1 MSEFSE
7 IQCNLN
13 STKLSCYFWSTVWHR
28 NKRQQVQVNKDLM
41 HKWARDPCSIV
52 GLKCTNKNA
61 RAQNGKF
68 SSFVISSPA
77 DARKKLGISHLI
89 FSRNQASNFWTSY
102 IMCGTR
108 KTVWINPEMKIS
120 FYIFFL
126 SRRSFTA
133 LVLYISSF
141 SFSVYY
147 LPKSIFFPII

>member
-13 STKLSCYFWSTVWHR
+13 STKLLCYFWSTVWHR

-77 DARKKLGISHLI
+77 DARKKLGIPHLI
-89 FSRNQASNFWTSY
+89 SSRNQASNFWTSSIAHAKRFELILKWKY
-102 IMCGTR
+102 L
-108 KTVWINPEMKIS
+108 
-120 FYIFFL
+120 FIFFL